1 MSAGKHLVL
10 LSQSEGTDM
19 DMQTSNYK
27 DTRVYE
33 GIFQNINQKIIQK
46 GLV

>member
-27 DTRVYE
+27 DE
-33 GIFQNINQKIIQK
+33 GIFQNINQKIIQI